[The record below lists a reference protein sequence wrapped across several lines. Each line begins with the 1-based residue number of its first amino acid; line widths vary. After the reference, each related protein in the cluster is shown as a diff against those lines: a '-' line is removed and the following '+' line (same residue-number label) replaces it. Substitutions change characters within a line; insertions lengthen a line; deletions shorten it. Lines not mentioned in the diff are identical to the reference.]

1 MWSYVQTNLSCAC
14 RSPALDAAVP
24 ASLLCRVRGAARR
37 SGWQRLKCP
46 VWLHPN
52 AAGGSHWSDRAVA
65 EQPLSGEVLLLLYF
79 HGSTQV
85 PFQSRAAVMPPPD
98 IHLFAHQ
105 PCTYPTLNY
114 LTDGAYSIKPEVV
127 LLLRTG
133 GPTKLWTVILILAF
147 CATGR
152 ITAQNWVSKDTAPYN
167 ASVPSGVGKSSPKVQ
182 IIDKFS

>member
-1 MWSYVQTNLSCAC
+1 MVLCANLSELCLPQSC
-14 RSPALDAAVP
+14 PDAAVP
-24 ASLLCRVRGAARR
+24 VSLLCRVRGAARR

-52 AAGGSHWSDRAVA
+52 AAGGSHWSDRAMA

-85 PFQSRAAVMPPPD
+85 PFQSAPPD
-98 IHLFAHQ
+98 IYLFAHQ

-127 LLLRTG
+127 LLLCTG
-133 GPTKLWTVILILAF
+133 GPTKLWTVILILGF

-152 ITAQNWVSKDTAPYN
+152 ITAQIWVSKDTAPYN

>member
-1 MWSYVQTNLSCAC
+1 MVLCANQSELCLPQSC
-14 RSPALDAAVP
+14 PDTAVP
-24 ASLLCRVRGAARR
+24 VSLLCRVRGAARR
-37 SGWQRLKCP
+37 SGWQRLKCS

-85 PFQSRAAVMPPPD
+85 PFQSAPPD
-98 IHLFAHQ
+98 IYLFAHQ

-127 LLLRTG
+127 LLLCTG
-133 GPTKLWTVILILAF
+133 GPTKLWTVILILGF

-152 ITAQNWVSKDTAPYN
+152 ITAQIWVSKDTAPYN

>member
-1 MWSYVQTNLSCAC
+1 VVLCANLSELCLPQSC
-14 RSPALDAAVP
+14 PDAAVP
-24 ASLLCRVRGAARR
+24 VSLLCRVRGAARR

-85 PFQSRAAVMPPPD
+85 PFQSAPPD
-98 IHLFAHQ
+98 IYLFAHQ

-127 LLLRTG
+127 LLLCTG
-133 GPTKLWTVILILAF
+133 GPTKLWTVILILGF

-152 ITAQNWVSKDTAPYN
+152 ITAQIWVSKDTAPYN

>member
-1 MWSYVQTNLSCAC
+1 MVLCANQSELCLPQSC
-14 RSPALDAAVP
+14 PDTAVP
-24 ASLLCRVRGAARR
+24 VSLLCRVRGAARR
-37 SGWQRLKCP
+37 SGWQRLKCS

-52 AAGGSHWSDRAVA
+52 AAGGSHWSDRAMA

-127 LLLRTG
+127 LLLCTG
-133 GPTKLWTVILILAF
+133 GPTKLWTVILILGF

>member
-1 MWSYVQTNLSCAC
+1 MVLCANLSELCLPQSC
-14 RSPALDAAVP
+14 PDAAVP
-24 ASLLCRVRGAARR
+24 VSLLCRVRGAARR

-85 PFQSRAAVMPPPD
+85 PFQSAPPD
-98 IHLFAHQ
+98 IYLFAHQ

-127 LLLRTG
+127 LLLCTG
-133 GPTKLWTVILILAF
+133 GPTKLWTVILILGF

-152 ITAQNWVSKDTAPYN
+152 ITAQIWVSKDTAPYN